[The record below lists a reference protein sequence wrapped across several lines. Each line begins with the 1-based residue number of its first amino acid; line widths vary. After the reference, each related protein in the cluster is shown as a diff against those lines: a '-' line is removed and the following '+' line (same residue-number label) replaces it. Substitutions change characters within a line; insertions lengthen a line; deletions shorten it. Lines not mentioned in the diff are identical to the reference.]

1 MTRVFAANVR
11 VFALELA
18 REPMSW
24 ALGIG
29 FPVGFFVLAL
39 PDVHSGQE
47 AAGALGR
54 MTAFAAMLVAIFQL
68 PPRIAQERTSTWE
81 TFVRVLPGRASVRLG
96 ARAVIGLGFV
106 AAAGVALLALAL
118 ATTPVS
124 ESAVTW
130 LLWFATVLAG
140 SVPFVLL
147 GIGLGYAVRPK
158 AVSPLVTLAFL
169 PLLYLSGFIVP
180 PEEMPAAVRQISLA
194 TPIRQYGD
202 LLISITDPS
211 TSGLTPL
218 WLLLWAVGLGAL
230 AVLAYRRDEG
240 TRYR

>member
-11 VFALELA
+11 VLALELA
-18 REPMSW
+18 REPMAW

-39 PDVHSGQE
+39 PDVHSGRE

-68 PPRIAQERTSTWE
+68 PPRIAHERTSTWE
-81 TFVRVLPGRASVRLG
+81 TFVRVLPGRSSVRIA
-96 ARAVIGLGFV
+96 ARAVIGLSFV
-106 AAAGVALLALAL
+106 AAAGVALLILAL
-118 ATTPVS
+118 GTTPVS
-124 ESAVTW
+124 QSAVTW
-130 LLWFATVLAG
+130 LRWFATMLAG
-140 SVPFVLL
+140 SIPFVLL
-147 GIGLGYAVRPK
+147 GIALGYAVRPK
-158 AVSPLVTLAFL
+158 AVSPLVTVAFL
-169 PLLYLSGFIVP
+169 PLLYLSGFMVP
-180 PEEMPAAVRQISLA
+180 PEDMPAALQQISLA

-202 LLISITDPS
+202 LLISITNPP
-211 TSGLTPL
+211 TTGLTWL
-218 WLLLWAVGLGAL
+218 WLLLWAISFGAL